1 MADFDQFVT
10 SGELADLADRVNRV
24 GGNFQSGKGKD
35 TFAEF
40 GRVLGVHINADRPF
54 WKKNEKNDLFK
65 VQNIS
70 KCYLDSILSPTPSVK
85 IQIMGRRVCL
95 RCRGKTLLG
104 VVNKLLKTKSLLT
117 SPNDII
123 SSKLSRQ

>member
-1 MADFDQFVT
+1 MADFYQFVT

-85 IQIMGRRVCL
+85 IQIIGGKVCL
-95 RCRGKTLLG
+95 RCKVKTLLG
-104 VVNKLLKTKSLLT
+104 VMSTN
-117 SPNDII
+117 I
-123 SSKLSRQ
+123 